1 MGSVPQAVHER
12 TNRLALDDVKAS
24 NSREATD
31 WAEAPDFLIML
42 IMADGMGLPIWMIGL
57 LVLVIVVLL
66 AIAVAR
72 MGTRINFG
80 FFAQVAAAF
89 ALVGIAWLF
98 LDRLGAQDRAEYRRS
113 IEARMTALTT
123 QSLLPNSN
131 LACLDA
137 AVGDAVEE
145 ACEKALYSSPEQVS
159 AALTY
164 VGARLDVLRDIAAL
178 PERDQAA
185 YERLRDPLV
194 RSAQADRYGLVAQV
208 LQGRDQCAPDKC
220 YAFDFLKNHYLIV
233 VNMTER
239 SYETRVTRYASAWG
253 EKQSSPAVA
262 AAAPP
267 SLAPVKELSQLPVNF
282 PSAASIPP
290 VSIMANEPGMPGQ
303 NGMDAAPRSAPPR
316 RPAEKKAPPP
326 ARQQARPQLQPQE
339 PQPQSLPFP
348 EPVAPPVQASG
359 VPATIQPQ

>member
-1 MGSVPQAVHER
+1 M
-12 TNRLALDDVKAS
+12 T
-24 NSREATD
+24 
-31 WAEAPDFLIML
+31 
-42 IMADGMGLPIWMIGL
+42 DGMGLPVWMIGF

-98 LDRLGAQDRAEYRRS
+98 LDRLGAQDRVEYRRS
-113 IEARMTALTT
+113 IEARMSALTA

-131 LACLDA
+131 LACLDS
-137 AVGDAVEE
+137 AVGDLVEE
-145 ACEKALYSSPEQVS
+145 ACEKVLYSSPEQIS

-185 YERLRDPLV
+185 YERLRDPLI
-194 RSAQADRYGLVAQV
+194 RSAQADRYSLVAQV

-220 YAFDFLKNHYLIV
+220 YAFEFLKIHYLIV

-239 SYETRVTRYASAWG
+239 SYEARVTRYASGWG
-253 EKQSSPAVA
+253 EKSGSAAVA
-262 AAAPP
+262 SAAPAAPP
-267 SLAPVKELSQLPVNF
+267 PVKEPSQLPVNF

-303 NGMDAAPRSAPPR
+303 NGVDAAPRSAPPR
-316 RPAEKKAPPP
+316 RPAEKKASPPT
-326 ARQQARPQLQPQE
+326 RQQARPQPQE
-339 PQPQSLPFP
+339 QQPQSLPFP

>member
-1 MGSVPQAVHER
+1 M
-12 TNRLALDDVKAS
+12 TDV
-24 NSREATD
+24 TG
-31 WAEAPDFLIML
+31 WPV
-42 IMADGMGLPIWMIGL
+42 WMTGF
-57 LVLVIVVLL
+57 LVLVVVVLL

-98 LDRLGAQDRAEYRRS
+98 LDRLGSQDRAEFRRV
-113 IEARMTALTT
+113 IEARMAALTV

-145 ACEKALYSSPEQVS
+145 ACEKVLYSSPEQVS

-164 VGARLDVLRDIAAL
+164 IGARLDVLRDIAAL
-178 PERDQAA
+178 PDREQLA
-185 YERLRDPLV
+185 YARLRDPLI
-194 RSAQADRYGLVAQV
+194 RSAQDDRYGFVAQV
-208 LQGRDQCAPDKC
+208 LQGRDQCSPDKC
-220 YAFDFLKNHYLIV
+220 YAFEFLKNYYQIV

-239 SYETRVTRYASAWG
+239 SYEARVTRFASGWD
-253 EKQSSPAVA
+253 EKSGGAAVA
-262 AAAPP
+262 AAAPA
-267 SLAPVKELSQLPVNF
+267 APPPARDPSQLPVNF

-303 NGMDAAPRSAPPR
+303 NGVDAAPKPVPPR
-316 RPAEKKAPPP
+316 RPAEKKAPP
-326 ARQQARPQLQPQE
+326 ARQQARPQPAPPPEQ
-339 PQPQSLPFP
+339 QSQSQPFP
-348 EPVAPPVQASG
+348 EPVAPVQASG
-359 VPATIQPQ
+359 GPATIQPQ